1 MHLQMLS
8 SAAVLKPGDQLATSA
23 SVKDR
28 PYVPGVPI
36 GVITKLINVNG
47 ALTEAALVRPY
58 VDYTGLAHC
67 RGRHRAAPAQP
78 ALRGAAT
85 VAAPRAYGH
94 RYGDGQSRVRTA
106 RLVADPQARRLKC
119 ARSGCPGS

>member
-58 VDYTGLAHC
+58 VDYTGCALSGSSSC
-67 RGRHRAAPAQP
+67 RPGTTRASRRCHRCRTQG
-78 ALRGAAT
+78 LRS
-85 VAAPRAYGH
+85 PLR
-94 RYGDGQSRVRTA
+94 
-106 RLVADPQARRLKC
+106 
-119 ARSGCPGS
+119 